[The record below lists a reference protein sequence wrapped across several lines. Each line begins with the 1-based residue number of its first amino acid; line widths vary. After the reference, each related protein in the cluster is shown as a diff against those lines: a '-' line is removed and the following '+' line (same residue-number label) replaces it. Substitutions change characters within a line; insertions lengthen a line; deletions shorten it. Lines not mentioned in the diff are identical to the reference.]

1 MADKKISQ
9 LSAAT
14 TPLAGTEVLPVVQ
27 GGSTV
32 KVSAADVTAGRAVS
46 ALTYTSTAT
55 TGTAPFTV
63 SSTTQVAN
71 LNAATAGT
79 ASNLLSNATTGV
91 LQVTGP
97 GTGTTRVMTTP
108 NANFTVART
117 DAANAFSGTQS
128 ITNDTADTNTAVDV
142 LTISQ
147 TSTGTAA
154 AGLGAG
160 VLFKSERPSGG
171 INLSRGAIYGVS
183 GPDADDDGYLS
194 FYTLTSTAPGDFNEK
209 WRITS
214 PGDLQAT
221 ATGRAI
227 RDQNGNEYLKFSTVA
242 SAVNELNIYNNS
254 TGLRPTIEATG
265 DDTNIGIQ
273 LLPKG
278 TGTVFVSGNLGVDTT
293 ASYKIQSAVASGANR
308 DMFLS
313 GVTGVTNGFYVR
325 YTHATTSIDFRVASL
340 PTTASAANAF
350 LDSAA
355 DNQLY
360 RSTSSIRY
368 KKDVESIEQK
378 YADNALNLRPVWYR
392 SKAPNDNGEWSWY
405 GLIAEEVAEI
415 DPRLVHWTYPD
426 EAYDVQDVD
435 GQIKKTLKPD
445 AERIPDGVQYERLS
459 VLLLDVVKRQNERL
473 EKLEAEVA
481 ALKGSK

>member
-128 ITNDTADTNTAVDV
+128 ITNDTADTNTAVNV
-142 LTISQ
+142 LTLTQS
-147 TSTGTAA
+147 STGTAA

-171 INLSRGAIYGVS
+171 LILDRGAVYGVS
-183 GPDADDDGYLS
+183 GPDANDDGYLA
-194 FYTLTSTAPGDFNEK
+194 FYTLTSTGPGDFTEK

-214 PGDLQAT
+214 AGDLQAT
-221 ATGRAI
+221 A
-227 RDQNGNEYLKFSTVA
+227 NGGNVVIGVVGKGIDFS
-242 SAVNELNIYNNS
+242 VNGGDVLTQYN
-254 TGLRPTIEATG
+254 
-265 DDTNIGIQ
+265 Q
-273 LLPKG
+273 G
-278 TGTVFVSGNLGVDTT
+278 TWTPAD
-293 ASYKIQSAVASGANR
+293 ASGAGLTFTN
-308 DMFLS
+308 S
-313 GVTGVTNGFYVR
+313 GAAFTQIGNVVTINMEIVWPVTANG
-325 YTHATTSIDFRVASL
+325 
-340 PTTASAANAF
+340 SAAKVTLPFAPAAGTRAGVGAMSNAGVVNF
-350 LDSAA
+350 YIPGSINAA
-355 DNQLY
+355 LY
-360 RSTSSIRY
+360 
-368 KKDVESIEQK
+368 
-378 YADNALNLRPVWYR
+378 DNAGATISNATMSGKY
-392 SKAPNDNGEWSWY
+392 
-405 GLIAEEVAEI
+405 LIVAI
-415 DPRLVHWTYPD
+415 SY
-426 EAYDVQDVD
+426 
-435 GQIKKTLKPD
+435 
-445 AERIPDGVQYERLS
+445 
-459 VLLLDVVKRQNERL
+459 LL
-473 EKLEAEVA
+473 
-481 ALKGSK
+481 